1 MREAGGERKPEA
13 QADARWMLGGE
24 KSGRRR
30 EEGAGG
36 RERTGLAAEGEA
48 WKLEE
53 AAAGE
58 LDGGDS
64 PTHGMG
70 VMRRRMGG
78 VDAVSAV
85 ACTAASG

>member
-1 MREAGGERKPEA
+1 
-13 QADARWMLGGE
+13 MLGGE

-36 RERTGLAAEGEA
+36 RERTGLAAQGEVG
-48 WKLEE
+48 KLTE
-53 AAAGE
+53 AAPGE
-58 LDGGDS
+58 LGVGDS

-78 VDAVSAV
+78 VDAVGAV